1 MSFLI
6 TSDIHMN
13 DKPTDAYR
21 WELFPWLETQA
32 HNLKVSDIIILG
44 DYTDA
49 KDRHSAKLVNKMAD
63 NLTEMSQNCI
73 VHMLIANHDYIDPE
87 YPFWEFCRYQQNVR
101 VYVEPQQVQ
110 LHSGHLAL
118 FLPSTKNPQ
127 DDWKSFDFNAFS
139 YIFCHQTFTG
149 ALSQNGTVLQGV
161 PKDIFGKT
169 KAKIYSGDIHA
180 PGTVGPIEYVGAPYH
195 TDFGCAYI
203 PRVIH
208 IDNSLRAHSL
218 HTPFPR
224 RFTLTISSC
233 RDLDGYTSTVNK
245 DDQVKVRVKLRREDL
260 HEYAELRERARQVC
274 TQYGWQVCGFELDKL
289 ASAER
294 SDLTPTTG
302 YLTAEQRVRQF
313 AEKHELSKDL
323 EALGVSLLHQD

>member
-1 MSFLI
+1 MSMII

-63 NLTEMSQNCI
+63 NLAELSQNFI
-73 VHMLIANHDYIDPE
+73 VHLLIANHDYIDPE
-87 YPFWEFCRYQQNVR
+87 FPFWDFCQYQRNVR
-101 VYVEPQQVQ
+101 VYREPEEVM
-110 LHSGHLAL
+110 LKDKVKVI
-118 FLPSTKNPQ
+118 FLPSSKNPLE
-127 DDWKSFDFNAFS
+127 DWKGIDFSEFH
-139 YIFCHQTFTG
+139 YIFCHQTFSG
-149 ALSQNGTVLQGV
+149 ALGQNGTVLQGV

-180 PGTVGPIEYVGAPYH
+180 PGTVGPIEYVGSPYH

-208 IDNSLRAHSL
+208 IDNNWNAHSL

-233 RDLDGYTSTVNK
+233 RDFDVYTSTVNK
-245 DDQVKVRVKLRREDL
+245 GDQVKVRVRLRREDL
-260 HEYAELRERARQVC
+260 HEYAELRESARQVC
-274 TQYGWQVCGFELDKL
+274 EGYGWQVCGFELDKL
-289 ASAER
+289 ASADR
-294 SDLTPTTG
+294 SDLTPATG

-323 EALGVSLLHQD
+323 EALGVSLIHQD